1 MNENIIK
8 EVFSVYEVLKD
19 SVKVARRSINKE
31 IFTLHNRTI
40 FWAEQKEP
48 MLGKL
53 TDTEEE
59 LDDIMVLSLF
69 ASFERE
75 LRIFNQKIIEGNIN
89 KRTKTIERITS
100 LTTNSIERWT
110 INDMVEAFSD
120 IVDGELRGR
129 VKQIYEYRNWVAHG
143 KNPNR
148 LPSARTDPKTVH
160 ISLVDFIL
168 QAKRATSTPV

>member
-19 SVKVARRSINKE
+19 SVKVARRSINKK
-31 IFTLHNRTI
+31 IFTLHNQTI
-40 FWAEQKEP
+40 FWAERNDL

-75 LRIFNQKIIEGNIN
+75 LRVFIQKIIEGNIS
-89 KRTKTIERITS
+89 KKTRTIERITS

-129 VKQIYEYRNWVAHG
+129 VKQIYEYRNWIAHG

-160 ISLVDFIL
+160 ISLVNFVV
-168 QAKRATSTPV
+168 QAKRATLTPV